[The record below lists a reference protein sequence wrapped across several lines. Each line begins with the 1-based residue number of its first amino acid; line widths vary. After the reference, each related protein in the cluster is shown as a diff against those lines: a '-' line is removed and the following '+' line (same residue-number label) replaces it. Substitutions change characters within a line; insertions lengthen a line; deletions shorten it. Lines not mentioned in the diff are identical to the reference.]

1 MPKAAVVQSYAYYK
15 SAKPVL
21 CENVKIYSWGV
32 FMRGL
37 LVKNWTTF
45 DQLAL
50 TDLAEPIIPEKG
62 VLIKVQAAGVSFATS
77 LVVQGKY
84 QRKPPLPFT
93 PGTEVA
99 GFVDAV
105 GPDATRFQVGDRVCA
120 VLDWGGLAEK
130 AQAKEVNVFK
140 IPDTLEF
147 PRAIAF
153 TNSYAT
159 SAAALLWPHL
169 LHLQAGET
177 LLVHGA
183 SGGVGI
189 AAVEIGKILGATVIA
204 TAGSDTKLLTAEKH
218 GADHTIN
225 YKTQNFRD
233 VVLEITAGR
242 GVDKVYDPVG
252 GDVFMESL
260 RCMAPEGR
268 IMPVGFAGGE
278 VPQIP
283 ANHLLVKNLSVC
295 GLNMGLYFGWGKV
308 DLRYEY
314 EARIR
319 AHMSQLFDW
328 FETGC
333 IAPEVNATYRL
344 EAVNDAMDDVLQRR
358 AIGRVA
364 VLMNE
369 EASKLSAK

>member
-1 MPKAAVVQSYAYYK
+1 
-15 SAKPVL
+15 
-21 CENVKIYSWGV
+21 
-32 FMRGL
+32 MRGV
-37 LVKNWTTF
+37 LVEEWTTF
-45 DQLAL
+45 DQLRL
-50 TDLAEPIIPEKG
+50 HELDNPQVPDNGL
-62 VLIKVQAAGVSFATS
+62 LIRTQAAGISFATS

-84 QRKPPLPFT
+84 QRKPPLPFS

-99 GFVDAV
+99 GIVEQV
-105 GPDATRFQVGDRVCA
+105 GPAAGRFKPGDRVCA
-120 VLDWGGLAEK
+120 VLDWGGLAEF
-130 AQAKEVNVFK
+130 APALEVNVYQ

-147 PRAIAF
+147 SRAIVF

-204 TAGSDTKLLTAEKH
+204 TAGSAEKLEVAAAH

-225 YKTQNFRD
+225 YRRDDFREA
-233 VVLEITAGR
+233 VLDITGGR
-242 GVDKVYDPVG
+242 GANKVYDPVG
-252 GDVFMESL
+252 GDVFMQSL

-283 ANHLLVKNLSVC
+283 ANHLLVKNLTVC
-295 GLNMGLYFGWGKV
+295 GLNLGLYFGWGKT

-314 EARIR
+314 EDRMR
-319 AHMSQLFDW
+319 HHMSQLFNW
-328 FETGC
+328 FEAGK
-333 IAPEVNATYRL
+333 INPVVNQTYPL
-344 EAVNDAMDDVLQRR
+344 EDYLIAMDDVLQRR
-358 AIGRVA
+358 AIGRIA
-364 VLMNE
+364 VVMDAEL
-369 EASKLSAK
+369 ARLHGG